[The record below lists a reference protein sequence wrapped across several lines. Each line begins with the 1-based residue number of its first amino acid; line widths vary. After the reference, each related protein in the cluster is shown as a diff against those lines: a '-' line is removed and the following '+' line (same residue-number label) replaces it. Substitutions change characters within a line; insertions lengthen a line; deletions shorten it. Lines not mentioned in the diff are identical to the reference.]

1 MTRMFVARV
10 LVIED
15 EAGVRALI
23 QRALEPKYEIH
34 TARDG
39 EEGIKQAA
47 AVKPDLILLDLRM
60 PGLTGLEVLARLK
73 ASQDTSEIPV
83 VVVSMQ
89 GETDILIDCQRAGAV
104 DQIIKPFSVE
114 DLRKVIRRQLSGFG

>member
-1 MTRMFVARV
+1 MFVARV
-10 LVIED
+10 LVIDDED
-15 EAGVRALI
+15 GVRALI
-23 QRALEPKYEIH
+23 RRALEPNYEIH
-34 TARDG
+34 TAGDG
-39 EEGIKQAA
+39 EEGVKQAV
-47 AVKPDLILLDLRM
+47 AVKPNLILLDLRM

-104 DQIIKPFSVE
+104 DHIIKPFTVE
-114 DLRKVIRRQLSGFG
+114 DLRKVIQRQLSGFG

>member
-1 MTRMFVARV
+1 MFIARV
-10 LVIED
+10 LVIDDED
-15 EAGVRALI
+15 GVRALI
-23 QRALEPKYEIH
+23 QRALEPSYEIH

-104 DQIIKPFSVE
+104 DHIIKPFSVE